1 MTTTEAG
8 ERVVVILDASR
19 ELNPS
24 IVEWPIVGLSL
35 KSGDKLFAVG
45 ILHQVI
51 NPSTFSFIGARKLM
65 GFRSKLEP
73 GSIFGPNKK
82 IAVEEMGKKLEEYK
96 NNPEIVRISKQC
108 EKEQIKFGIEMLAGY
123 PLKEVAARFV
133 KKNDATWLVLDRH
146 MKNDQRYFIENLSC
160 NVVKLKEDCNA
171 VELRGPN
178 VRDIVKLPVPRRSNV
193 TYAEMIPENGQ
204 CPRKRGGEGVRK
216 SVSRS
221 SSASALSISG
231 NRTSVSS
238 CNEPKPSSLHVHDEH
253 GTTTGPE
260 TGGEHSPV
268 SVNESGDQK
277 DLHSPDESSK
287 QHNQND
293 DWMGGNPGDQVFEN
307 SLCSI
312 CKNRRPRI
320 GWMRDFTYAEL
331 QAATEGFDAK
341 NFLSEGGFGS
351 VYRGEINGLKIAVK
365 QHKFNASLQGEKEFK
380 SEVNVLRTARHE
392 NLVMLVGS
400 CSEGNHRLLVYEFV
414 CNGSLDLH
422 LSSNDSFNMK
432 PRFFTSFTTNYRHL
446 IDVCMLFLAKLMA
459 EHSRRPLSWEKRVK
473 IALGAARG
481 LQYLHENNII
491 HRDMRP
497 NNILVNHEFEPLLG
511 DFGLA
516 RTQHEDPDKSSETIT
531 RVVGTLG
538 YLAPEY
544 AECGKV
550 STKTDVYAFGVVV
563 LQLITGMKTTDKRL
577 GGKSLAR
584 PLLKDRNYPDLIDP
598 RILDSHDV
606 HQLFWMV
613 RVAEK
618 CLTKD
623 PQTRLSMDRVVFVLN
638 YIKDS
643 ESTCSIKDFSPAH
656 SDTASKGSCD
666 SQSQSP
672 DDEASVFTIE
682 TAPAISLS
690 RFNVRLP
697 PSPPIWRTSN
707 ASAFFAESASSSV
720 LDHEIPP

>member
-392 NLVMLVGS
+392 NL
-400 CSEGNHRLLVYEFV
+400 
-414 CNGSLDLH
+414 
-422 LSSNDSFNMK
+422 
-432 PRFFTSFTTNYRHL
+432 
-446 IDVCMLFLAKLMA
+446 
-459 EHSRRPLSWEKRVK
+459 
-473 IALGAARG
+473 
-481 LQYLHENNII
+481 
-491 HRDMRP
+491 
-497 NNILVNHEFEPLLG
+497 LG

-577 GGKSLAR
+577 GGKSLVGWAR

>member
-24 IVEWPIVGLSL
+24 IIEWPIVGLSL

-108 EKEQIKFGIEMLAGY
+108 EREQIKFGIEMLAGY

-133 KKNDATWLVLDRH
+133 KKIHATWLVLDRH
-146 MKNDQRYFIENLSC
+146 MKNDQRYFMENLSC

-204 CPRKRGGEGVRK
+204 GPRKRGGEGVRK

-231 NRTSVSS
+231 NRTSVLS
-238 CNEPKPSSLHVHDEH
+238 CNELKPSSLHVHDEH

-432 PRFFTSFTTNYRHL
+432 PR
-446 IDVCMLFLAKLMA
+446 
-459 EHSRRPLSWEKRVK
+459 RPLTWEKRVK

-497 NNILVNHEFEPLLG
+497 NNILVNHEFVPLLG

-577 GGKSLAR
+577 GGKSLVGWAR
-584 PLLKDRNYPDLIDP
+584 PLLKDRNYPVLIDP

-623 PQTRLSMDRVVFVLN
+623 PQKRLSMDRVVYVLN
-638 YIKDS
+638 YITDS

-697 PSPPIWRTSN
+697 PSPPIWRTSY
-707 ASAFFAESASSSV
+707 ASAFFTESASSSG

>member
-24 IVEWPIVGLSL
+24 IIEWPIVGLSL

-65 GFRSKLEP
+65 GFRSKLEA

-82 IAVEEMGKKLEEYK
+82 IAVEEMGKKLQEFQ

-108 EKEQIKFGIEMLAGY
+108 EKDQIQFGIEMLAGY

-133 KKNDATWLVLDRH
+133 KKIHATWLVLDRH

-178 VRDIVKLPVPRRSNV
+178 VRDSIKLPVPRRTNV

-268 SVNESGDQK
+268 SINESGDQK

-287 QHNQND
+287 QRKQND

-312 CKNRRPRI
+312 CKNQRPRI
-320 GWMRDFTYAEL
+320 GWMRDFTYVEL

-392 NLVMLVGS
+392 NLVM
-400 CSEGNHRLLVYEFV
+400 
-414 CNGSLDLH
+414 
-422 LSSNDSFNMK
+422 
-432 PRFFTSFTTNYRHL
+432 
-446 IDVCMLFLAKLMA
+446 
-459 EHSRRPLSWEKRVK
+459 
-473 IALGAARG
+473 
-481 LQYLHENNII
+481 
-491 HRDMRP
+491 
-497 NNILVNHEFEPLLG
+497 LLG

-577 GGKSLAR
+577 GGKSLVGWAR
-584 PLLKDRNYPDLIDP
+584 PLLKDKNYPDLIDP

-606 HQLFWMV
+606 YQLFWMV

-623 PQTRLSMDRVVFVLN
+623 PQKRLSMDRVVFVLN
-638 YIKDS
+638 YITDS
-643 ESTCSIKDFSPAH
+643 ESSCSIKDFSPAH

-666 SQSQSP
+666 SQPQSQSQSP
-672 DDEASVFTIE
+672 DDEASVFSIE

-690 RFNVRLP
+690 RFNVKLP

-707 ASAFFAESASSSV
+707 ASAFFAKSASSSG